1 MNENLNSSKKTAI
14 IVGILFIVATV
25 SAIISVVFL
34 EPILQDPNYIVR
46 FSENEYKVI
55 VGVLLDILGAGA
67 FVGLAVIIYPILRK
81 HNETIA
87 LGYVVARIIEAV
99 PFIIA
104 NLSLLS
110 LLTLSKEF
118 IQTPS
123 PEVSLYKPAAA
134 GLIAVYDWAQLLG
147 PRIFASLAALPFYFL
162 LYQSKLLP
170 RWISIWG
177 LIGAPLY
184 LASGFLPLFGLVDPI
199 SPILVILFLPAAI
212 LEMVLAVWL
221 IVKGFNPTSIA
232 SGSANTN
239 N

>member
-1 MNENLNSSKKTAI
+1 MNENLNSSKKTAG

-34 EPILQDPNYIVR
+34 GPVLNDPNYLLR
-46 FSENEYKVI
+46 FSTDEFKVLF
-55 VGVLLDILGAGA
+55 GVFLDLVGAGA
-67 FVGLAVIIYPILRK
+67 FVGLAVIIFPILKK

-118 IQTPS
+118 VHSSAPD
-123 PEVSLYKPAAA
+123 VSLYKPAAV
-134 GLIAVYDWAQLLG
+134 GLLAVYDWAQLLG
-147 PRIFASLAALPFYFL
+147 PRIFASLAALPFYL
-162 LYQSKLLP
+162 LLFQTKLLP
-170 RWISIWG
+170 RWISTWG
-177 LIGAPLY
+177 LVGMPLY
-184 LASGFLPLFGLVDPI
+184 FASGLLPMFGLIDPT
-199 SPILVILFLPAAI
+199 SPILIMLFLPAAI

-221 IVKGFNPTSIA
+221 IVKGFNQT
-232 SGSANTN
+232 
-239 N
+239 